1 MVFLIF
7 CYTLFFT
14 NILSTT
20 RTRGDDPSFDI
31 GAYEQLAISS
41 AIGP

>member
-20 RTRGDDPSFDI
+20 RTRGCEPSFEI
-31 GAYEQLAISS
+31 GANEQLAISI
-41 AIGP
+41 AIEP